1 MRRASPSRF
10 LAPLALFACALAI
23 WLIVRPANDT
33 GSAASGTSSTV
44 TSTTTAKQ
52 PRPPSGSGKK
62 PSTAPAKSGR
72 TYTVKSGD
80 TLSGIAQATGK
91 TVQQLLDLN
100 DSLDAN
106 TMQVGQKI
114 KLGG

>member
-1 MRRASPSRF
+1 MRRLRPARF

-23 WLIVRPANDT
+23 WLIVKPAGDT
-33 GSAASGTSSTV
+33 GSAASGTSTAT
-44 TSTTTAKQ
+44 TSTTTGKRHK
-52 PRPPSGSGKK
+52 PSSGSGKK
-62 PSTAPAKSGR
+62 RSTSTSGK

-80 TLSGIAQATGK
+80 TLSGIAQTTGK

-100 DSLDAN
+100 TSLDAN